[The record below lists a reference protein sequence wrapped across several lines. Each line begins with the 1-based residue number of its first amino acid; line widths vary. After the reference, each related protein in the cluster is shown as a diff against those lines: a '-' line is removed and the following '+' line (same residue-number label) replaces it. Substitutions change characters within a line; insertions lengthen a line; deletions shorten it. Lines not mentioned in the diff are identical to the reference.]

1 MPNPPSIGAGPSQ
14 ARDPAPDASRPPTG
28 LFGKLPAHGDFLCR
42 ALPDSFVQPWDDWL
56 QAGMAE
62 ARATLGEASYA
73 EAWSS
78 APAWRFLLP
87 PQACGPDAVAGL
99 LLASEDL
106 VGRRFPLTLAALLA
120 AEGPAPAEAWFV
132 ALHEAAA
139 ARGHTADTLLAAL
152 PEPWAEDE
160 GAVQQGW
167 WTAPGHHWPLAA
179 LPPPALFR
187 ILLEGGG

>member
-1 MPNPPSIGAGPSQ
+1 MPNPPRIGEGPSQ
-14 ARDPAPDASRPPTG
+14 ARDPAPDPPRPPTG

-62 ARATLGEASYA
+62 ARATLGEESYA

-106 VGRRFPLTLAALLA
+106 VGRRFPTHPGRAAGRRRHCAGGGLVR
-120 AEGPAPAEAWFV
+120 GPARGRRSPRPHRRQPPRRPAEN
-132 ALHEAAA
+132 L
-139 ARGHTADTLLAAL
+139 D
-152 PEPWAEDE
+152 
-160 GAVQQGW
+160 
-167 WTAPGHHWPLAA
+167 
-179 LPPPALFR
+179 
-187 ILLEGGG
+187 GG